1 VVDKSRDSS
10 PFRSREHAPPSRRK
24 LSFRGASASAAFYG
38 TSSEESA
45 PLWHRE
51 SPELPLF
58 WPVVLLSGMRK
69 PGPALPRSPSQA
81 RFCQKKMLKT
91 QNLKSKGLTKRDL
104 KEISERSQDGSE
116 INLKRSQAN
125 LGRSHRSLEISSGI
139 WLHILTNHSINLSLG
154 PTKGR
159 QAAQFPAKKFTK
171 FTEPLLS

>member
-1 VVDKSRDSS
+1 V
-10 PFRSREHAPPSRRK
+10 
-24 LSFRGASASAAFYG
+24 
-38 TSSEESA
+38 
-45 PLWHRE
+45 
-51 SPELPLF
+51 PLF
-58 WPVVLLSGMRK
+58 MARAATRNRLRFGIARAPSCPFVRSVVLLSGMGK
-69 PGPALPRSPSQA
+69 SGSAIPRSPSYA
-81 RFCQKKMLKT
+81 RFCKKKMLKT